1 MIVVYLYGKNVF
13 AGVSIQYVL
22 NSFTDLDEAVRL
34 ISERIG
40 LSFEKSIDLIGYRE
54 YNCTDYT
61 KDVRIIAESIQ
72 TL

>member
-40 LSFEKSIDLIGYRE
+40 LSFEKSKDLIGYRE